1 MRIIWCSRFLCVY
14 SIQIVFR
21 LIGCVGEVC
30 SNYRLVG
37 EFLVLCIFLFGFC
50 NGREH
55 SSDLVHY
62 SSLSGVL
69 LCPKAFTVQY
79 RHYSTPITASA
90 TVVNASQIDTVLYM
104 NIHTYVYR
112 DSGSSPWGL
121 YQCPKLGQVFHI
133 SRIRNEKEQTL
144 LEALS
149 TGGQKGTTTS

>member
-1 MRIIWCSRFLCVY
+1 
-14 SIQIVFR
+14 
-21 LIGCVGEVC
+21 
-30 SNYRLVG
+30 
-37 EFLVLCIFLFGFC
+37 
-50 NGREH
+50 
-55 SSDLVHY
+55 
-62 SSLSGVL
+62 
-69 LCPKAFTVQY
+69 
-79 RHYSTPITASA
+79 
-90 TVVNASQIDTVLYM
+90 M